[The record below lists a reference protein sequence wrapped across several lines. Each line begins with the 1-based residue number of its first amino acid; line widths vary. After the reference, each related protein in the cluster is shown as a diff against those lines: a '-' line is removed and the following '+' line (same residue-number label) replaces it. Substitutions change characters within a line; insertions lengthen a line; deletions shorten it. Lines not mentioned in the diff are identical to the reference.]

1 LFFLIFDRFLFED
14 FMTSQFNAA
23 FDLAK
28 TAVPKWQESLGWN
41 ESYSRRIRLITGLLG
56 LTLLFAGIVM
66 QWYDSLHKIARY
78 DQNV

>member
-1 LFFLIFDRFLFED
+1 
-14 FMTSQFNAA
+14 MTSQFNAA

-56 LTLLFAGIVM
+56 LVLLFAGIVM
-66 QWYDSLHKIARY
+66 QWYGIVRNIAK
-78 DQNV
+78 